1 MASILLLPEFPQG
14 SAHIGG
20 LQLVMTMVSMFTDM
34 AGNIPF
40 LRWLT
45 GGAEHSAQHG
55 KGALLMVLII
65 TGEDN

>member
-1 MASILLLPEFPQG
+1 M
-14 SAHIGG
+14 
-20 LQLVMTMVSMFTDM
+20 MTMVSMFTDM

-40 LRWLT
+40 LRCLT